1 MHQVISL
8 LLIIT
13 SCYAAPREYTV
24 YPSILDERNAAG
36 NLILQLNDKITLNL
50 EKSNVMAD
58 NLIFV
63 TSTKD
68 LHDVETVDTSY
79 IQDSIYHDK
88 HYQSS
93 VVVRRKDGNVEV
105 EGIIN
110 DNLRIRP
117 LPEAERSM
125 QGQMLHKI
133 FEVQRKNENFIKAEE
148 QVQSLRKGYKQV
160 VARKSTNVNESSDPL
175 QERASSRD
183 QFLVELH
190 IVSDKKHQ
198 NSYKSNEELITYL
211 AVTTNA
217 ANLRYLDMANPKI
230 KFILVGVSRVKDHE
244 FAGNRHGVIDA
255 SAMLNGLQKY
265 ANQGKVPGHHDVV
278 YLATGLDMEMQQD
291 RTVAG
296 LANFATACR
305 SSAVGEGEDTP
316 HTYDGVNTMAHELAH
331 TLGSPHDETPECPW
345 AKGYLMSYVDGGLNK
360 FRLSPCSERKIRNY
374 VRFQSDE
381 CIRVKSNRNYNRE
394 HRKFPGQS
402 VRAQFLCRKLL
413 KVTQGKKVT
422 AKESANCKMRCC
434 NRGSLGGP
442 PCRTFPMLDGMQ
454 CAQGKTC
461 KRGVCG
467 IHTWMN

>member
-1 MHQVISL
+1 MYQVISL
-8 LLIIT
+8 FAIVI
-13 SCYAAPREYTV
+13 SCYTAPTEYTV
-24 YPSILDERNAAG
+24 YPHILEERNAAG
-36 NLILQLNDKITLNL
+36 NLVLQLNDRMTLNL
-50 EKSNVMAD
+50 EKSTVIAD
-58 NLIFV
+58 RLIFV

-68 LHDVETVDTSY
+68 LQEVETVDTSH
-79 IQDSIYHDK
+79 IKDSIYLDK

-93 VVVRRKDGNVEV
+93 VVVRKKDGNVEV

-133 FEVQRKNENFIKAEE
+133 FEVDRKKENFIKA
-148 QVQSLRKGYKQV
+148 VQQMQNLRRGYNYTN
-160 VARKSTNVNESSDPL
+160 ARKDTNHNEGSDPL

-183 QFLVELH
+183 QFTVELH
-190 IVSDKKHQ
+190 ILSDKKHQ
-198 NSYKSNEELITYL
+198 YSYKTNEELITYM

-217 ANLRYLDMANPKI
+217 ANLRYLDMANPRI
-230 KFILVGVSRVKDHE
+230 KFILVGVSRIKDHD

-265 ANQGKVPGHHDVV
+265 KNQGKIPGHHDVV
-278 YLATGLDMEMQQD
+278 YLATALDMEMKMD

-296 LANFATACR
+296 LANFAAACR

-316 HTYDGVNTMAHELAH
+316 RTYNGVNTMAHELAH

-360 FRLSPCSERKIRNY
+360 FKLSPCSERSIRNY
-374 VRFQSDE
+374 VQHQSDE
-381 CIRVKSNRNYNRE
+381 CIRVQNSKNYNRE

-402 VRAQFLCRKLL
+402 VRAQYLCTKLL
-413 KVTQGKKVT
+413 RVAQGKKVT
-422 AKESANCKMRCC
+422 AKESANCKMKCC

-442 PCRTFPMLDGMQ
+442 PCRTYPMLDGMS
-454 CAQGKTC
+454 CAKGKTC

-467 IHTWMN
+467 IHTWVN